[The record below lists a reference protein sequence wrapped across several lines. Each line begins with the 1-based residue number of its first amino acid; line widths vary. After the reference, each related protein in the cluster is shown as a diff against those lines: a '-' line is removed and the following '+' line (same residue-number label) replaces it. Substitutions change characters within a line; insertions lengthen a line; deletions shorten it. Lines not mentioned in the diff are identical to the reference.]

1 MTPARCPPLAEWC
14 HLPSPGHHPLDGLS
28 VYPPPAPPFQFV
40 STAPG
45 GWAGAEHSGWDPCS
59 ATPISPQTSYS
70 VLRRLAF
77 RPKTQFTPLPSASR
91 VQQVREGRGGGCHRP
106 GLGEEGTRGGAG
118 GGVGARRV
126 TASSVTGPLVEWP
139 LPSALPRRACSA
151 LGKYQEPPRAGIPLS
166 CRLRPSNFEAGGLHS
181 PCFSATLLIHVKG
194 LSVKDPISS
203 SGGWDSNEPSSYPSR
218 ASSRGPSPPM
228 WQEQIAVR
236 LFDQESCM
244 RLQEGPGKPPPVSTP
259 CGPHPSRT
267 PSLQEIK
274 MQVSQRG

>member
-118 GGVGARRV
+118 GGWVQGESQPLLSQAR
-126 TASSVTGPLVEWP
+126 W
-139 LPSALPRRACSA
+139 
-151 LGKYQEPPRAGIPLS
+151 LS
-166 CRLRPSNFEAGGLHS
+166 
-181 PCFSATLLIHVKG
+181 G
-194 LSVKDPISS
+194 LSPQPCPE
-203 SGGWDSNEPSSYPSR
+203 EPAVPWVSIR
-218 ASSRGPSPPM
+218 NPPG
-228 WQEQIAVR
+228 
-236 LFDQESCM
+236 LGFLC
-244 RLQEGPGKPPPVSTP
+244 PV
-259 CGPHPSRT
+259 G
-267 PSLQEIK
+267 
-274 MQVSQRG
+274 

>member
-1 MTPARCPPLAEWC
+1 MAAT
-14 HLPSPGHHPLDGLS
+14 G
-28 VYPPPAPPFQFV
+28 Q
-40 STAPG
+40 
-45 GWAGAEHSGWDPCS
+45 GW
-59 ATPISPQTSYS
+59 
-70 VLRRLAF
+70 
-77 RPKTQFTPLPSASR
+77 
-91 VQQVREGRGGGCHRP
+91 GRKGP
-106 GLGEEGTRGGAG
+106 GAG
-118 GGVGARRV
+118 RGGVGAGRV